1 MSKDKNLPTELGE
14 SLEEVGE
21 KISDIMFAPVDG
33 KKVSKK
39 IARGINKSKEFIED
53 SLDGE

>member
-1 MSKDKNLPTELGE
+1 MKKNENLPAELSE
-14 SLEEVGE
+14 SLEQVGE

-39 IARGINKSKEFIED
+39 IARGVNKSKEFIEN